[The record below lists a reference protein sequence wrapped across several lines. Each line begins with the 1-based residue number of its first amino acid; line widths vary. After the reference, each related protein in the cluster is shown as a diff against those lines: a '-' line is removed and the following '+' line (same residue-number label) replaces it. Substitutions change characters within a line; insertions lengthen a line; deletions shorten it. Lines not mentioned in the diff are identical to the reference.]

1 MPQTHTEKRG
11 VYAEVAITLPVERT
25 FHYAIPPQ
33 FQSLCEVGKRV
44 LVPFGKRT
52 ITGYI
57 LQLSSHLP
65 PDITGKDIKEIID
78 CLDETPLFDKGML
91 QFFRWVADYYLA
103 PLGQVIKTA
112 LPPGINW
119 ESYYLC
125 VLTQEG
131 KEAATSGTSHR
142 SSAAKVLRSIDHQRG
157 SPLKQLLKAYPNR
170 SLFFSLQKKGL
181 ITLEAKIQ
189 PGRTRAKIITFV
201 EAVSPLPATEPL
213 TPKERK
219 ICAFLKEHKRVSL
232 GDLRKRFR
240 QASSV
245 LKRLVEKGM
254 VTTTEEEVY
263 REPLLETVEREETP
277 FSLNPEQ
284 QAALEQIQ
292 KALKEHMFSPFLLY
306 GVTGSGKTEVYLR
319 AIQETISLGK
329 QALILVPEISLTPQ
343 LVGRFQRKLDVD
355 MALLHSGLSPGE
367 RYDQWKKVHRGLVSV
382 VIGAR
387 SAVFAPCSD
396 LGLIIVDEEHET
408 SYKQEDGV
416 RYNARDLALV
426 RAQREKAVVIL
437 GSATPSFESFY
448 NTQRGKYRALHLPQ
462 RVGGGVLP
470 NVDIVDLRRE
480 KHTLFSPPLRE
491 AVAKNLREGGQS
503 LLFLNRRGFSRAAL
517 CAECGRAFTCRQ
529 CSVTLTHHAR
539 RKTLLCHYC
548 GYQLPAF
555 PVCPHC
561 GGGTIQLLGLGTE
574 KVEEEIRRLFPQ
586 ARVARMDSDV
596 MTRRGAHARLLQAL
610 ERREI
615 DILVGTQM
623 IVKGHDFPGITLVG
637 IITADVALNLPELRS
652 SERCFQL
659 ISQAAGR
666 AGRGTHPGRV
676 IIQTFLPE
684 HYAIQRAKDHDFI
697 GFYQQEM
704 AVRETLRY
712 PPISRMVNMRVSSR
726 NPHDAE
732 QGIQRLAEKSKK
744 VLKTLRGEVEMLGPS
759 PAPLYQIKGSYR
771 WQLLFKGKKVASLQ
785 HLSRTLMHEGRGLK
799 GVRVEVDVDPL
810 SML

>member
-1 MPQTHTEKRG
+1 MTKTHTKKGE
-11 VYAEVAITLPVERT
+11 VYGEVAITLPLEKT

-33 FQSLCEVGKRV
+33 FQPLCEVGKRV
-44 LVPFGKRT
+44 LVPFGKRAV
-52 ITGYI
+52 TGYI
-57 LQLSSHLP
+57 LEISSHLP

-78 CLDETPLFDKGML
+78 CLDETPLFDTGML

-112 LPPGINW
+112 LPPGLNW

-125 VLTQEG
+125 SLTHEG
-131 KEAATSGTSHR
+131 KEAARGRAAHR
-142 SSAAKVLRSIDHQRG
+142 TPAAKILQAIDPEQG
-157 SPLKQLLKAYPNR
+157 SPLKRLLKTYPNR
-170 SLFFSLQKKGL
+170 SLYFSLQKKGL

-189 PGRTRAKIITFV
+189 PGRTKAKKVTVV
-201 EAVSPLPATEPL
+201 EAVLYPPSSLSL
-213 TPKERK
+213 TPKEEE
-219 ICAFLKEHKRVSL
+219 IYSFLKEHRKVSV

-240 QASSV
+240 QPSPF
-245 LKRLVEKGM
+245 LKRLIKKGM
-254 VTTTEEEVY
+254 VMINEEEAF
-263 REPLLETVEREETP
+263 REPMLETVEREEAP
-277 FSLNPEQ
+277 FSLNAEQ
-284 QAALEQIQ
+284 RTALEQIT
-292 KALKEHMFSPFLLY
+292 KALQNHAFSPFLLY
-306 GVTGSGKTEVYLR
+306 GITGSGKTEVYLR
-319 AIQETISLGK
+319 AIQETISLGR
-329 QALILVPEISLTPQ
+329 QAVILVPEISLTPQ
-343 LVGRFQRKLDVD
+343 LLGRFQRKLGAE

-367 RYDQWKKVHRGLVSV
+367 RYDQWRKVHRGLVTV

-387 SAVFAPCSD
+387 SAVFAPCRD

-426 RAQREKAVVIL
+426 RAQREQAVVIL
-437 GSATPSFESFY
+437 GSATPSLESFY
-448 NTQRGKYRALHLPQ
+448 NAQRGKYTTLHLSQ
-462 RVGGGVLP
+462 RVGGGMLP
-470 NVDIVDLRRE
+470 NVDIVDLRSE
-480 KHTLFSPPLRE
+480 KHTLFSPPLQK
-491 AVAKNLREGGQS
+491 AMAKNLQEGGQS
-503 LLFLNRRGFSRAAL
+503 LLFLNRRGFSRTAL
-517 CAECGRAFTCRQ
+517 CAECGRAFTCRH
-529 CSVTLTHHAR
+529 CSVTLTFHAR

-548 GYQLPAF
+548 GYQIPAF

-586 ARVARMDSDV
+586 ARVGRMDSDV
-596 MTRRGAHARLLQAL
+596 MTKRGAHAKLLQAL

-666 AGRGTHPGRV
+666 AGRGIHPGRV

-684 HYAIQRAKDHDFI
+684 HYAIQRAKDHDFV
-697 GFYQQEM
+697 GFYQQEI
-704 AVRETLRY
+704 AIREALRY
-712 PPISRMVNMRVSSR
+712 PPVTRMVNMRVSSG
-726 NPHDAE
+726 NPHHAE
-732 QGIQRLAEKSKK
+732 RGIKLLANKAER
-744 VLKTLRGEVEMLGPS
+744 VLKTLHGEVEMLGPS

-771 WQLLFKGKKVASLQ
+771 WQLLFKGEKVAYLQ
-785 HLSRTLMHEGRGLK
+785 HLTRTLVHDGRGLQ
-799 GVRVEVDVDPL
+799 GVRVELDVDPL

>member
-1 MPQTHTEKRG
+1 MPQTRTEKG
-11 VYAEVAITLPVERT
+11 EVYAEVAITLPLEKT
-25 FHYAIPPQ
+25 FHYAISPQ

-44 LVPFGKRT
+44 LVPLGKRT

-57 LQLSSHLP
+57 LDFPSHLP
-65 PDITGKDIKEIID
+65 PDITGKDIKEILD
-78 CLDETPLFDKGML
+78 VLDETPLFDKGML

-119 ESYYLC
+119 ESYYHC
-125 VLTQEG
+125 FLTQEG
-131 KEAATSGTSHR
+131 KKAVTEGSPQRTPAV
-142 SSAAKVLRSIDHQRG
+142 KVLRAIDSQHG
-157 SPLKQLLKAYPNR
+157 SPLKQLLKTYPNR
-170 SLFFSLQKKGL
+170 SLYFSLEKKGL

-189 PGRTRAKIITFV
+189 PGRTKAKKVTFV
-201 EAVSPLPATEPL
+201 EAVSPPPAPELL
-213 TPKERK
+213 TPKEGE
-219 ICAFLKEHKRVSL
+219 IYAFLKEQKKVSL
-232 GDLRKRFR
+232 RDLRKQFR
-240 QASSV
+240 QTSTV
-245 LKRLVEKGM
+245 LTKLMQKGM
-254 VTTTEEEVY
+254 VTTKEEEVY
-263 REPLLETVEREETP
+263 REPMLETVGRKEPP
-277 FSLNPEQ
+277 FSLNPQQ
-284 QAALEQIQ
+284 QAALEQIH
-292 KALKEHMFSPFLLY
+292 KALKEHTFSPFLLY
-306 GVTGSGKTEVYLR
+306 GVTGSGKTEVYLK
-319 AIQETISLGK
+319 AIQEAISLGK

-343 LVGRFQRKLDVD
+343 LVGRFQMKLGAE

-367 RYDQWKKVHRGLVSV
+367 RYDQWRKVHRGLATV
-382 VIGAR
+382 VFGAR
-387 SAVFAPCSD
+387 SAVFAPCRD

-437 GSATPSFESFY
+437 GSATPSLESFY
-448 NTQRGKYRALHLPQ
+448 NTQREKYTTLHLSQ

-470 NVDIVDLRRE
+470 KVDIVDLRRE
-480 KHTLFSPPLRE
+480 KTTLFSPPLQE
-491 AVAKNLREGGQS
+491 AVAQNLREGGQS
-503 LLFLNRRGFSRAAL
+503 LLFLNRRGFSRTAL
-517 CAECGRAFTCRQ
+517 CAECGRAFTCRH
-529 CSVTLTHHAR
+529 CSVTLTFHAR

-548 GYQLPAF
+548 GYQVPAF

-574 KVEEEIRRLFPQ
+574 KVEEEVRRLFPQ
-586 ARVARMDSDV
+586 ARLARMDSDV
-596 MTRRGAHARLLQAL
+596 MTQRGAHAKLLQAL

-623 IVKGHDFPGITLVG
+623 IVKGHDFPRITLVG

-652 SERCFQL
+652 AERCYQL

-684 HYAIQRAKDHDFI
+684 HYAIQRAKDHDFV
-697 GFYQQEM
+697 GFYREEM
-704 AVRETLRY
+704 ASREALGY
-712 PPISRMVNMRVSSR
+712 PPVTRMVNMRVSSR
-726 NPHDAE
+726 NPHDTE
-732 QGIQRLAEKSKK
+732 QGIRELAKK
-744 VLKTLRGEVEMLGPS
+744 GERVLKTLQGEVEMLGPS
-759 PAPLYQIKGSYR
+759 PAPLYQIKGNYR
-771 WQLLFKGKKVASLQ
+771 WQLLFKGEKVASL
-785 HLSRTLMHEGRGLK
+785 HRLSRALIHEGRGLK

>member
-1 MPQTHTEKRG
+1 MPQTHNGKGE
-11 VYAEVAITLPVERT
+11 VYAEVAIALPVEKT

-44 LVPFGKRT
+44 LVPLGKRT
-52 ITGYI
+52 VTGYI
-57 LQLSSHLP
+57 LELSSHLP
-65 PDITGKDIKEIID
+65 PDITGKDIKEMLD
-78 CLDETPLFDKGML
+78 VLDETPLFDKGML
-91 QFFRWVADYYLA
+91 QFFRWVADYYLT

-125 VLTQEG
+125 SLTHEG
-131 KEAATSGTSHR
+131 KEAAAGRAAHQTL
-142 SSAAKVLRSIDHQRG
+142 AAKVLRAIDPHHG
-157 SPLKQLLKAYPNR
+157 SPLKQLLKSYPHR

-189 PGRTRAKIITFV
+189 PGRTKAKKVTFV
-201 EAVSPLPATEPL
+201 EAVSPPPSPEPL
-213 TPKERK
+213 TPKEGE
-219 ICAFLKEHKRVSL
+219 IYAFLTEQKKVSL

-240 QASSV
+240 GASSV
-245 LKRLVEKGM
+245 LKRLMKKGM
-254 VTTTEEEVY
+254 ATTKEAEVY
-263 REPLLETVEREETP
+263 REPMLETVEREEAS

-284 QAALEQIQ
+284 QAALEQIN
-292 KALKEHMFSPFLLY
+292 KALKQHTFSPFLLY

-319 AIQETISLGK
+319 AIQEAISLGK

-343 LVGRFQRKLDVD
+343 LVGRFQRKLAVE

-367 RYDQWKKVHRGLVSV
+367 RYDQWRKVRRGLVAV

-387 SAVFAPCSD
+387 SAVFSPCNN

-437 GSATPSFESFY
+437 GSATPSLESFY
-448 NTQRGKYRALHLPQ
+448 NAQRERYHLLHLPQ

-470 NVDIVDLRRE
+470 NVDIVDLKRG
-480 KHTLFSPPLRE
+480 KDTLFSPPLQE
-491 AVAKNLREGGQS
+491 AMAQNLREGGQS
-503 LLFLNRRGFSRAAL
+503 LLFLNRRGFSHTAL
-517 CAECGRAFTCRQ
+517 CAECGRAFTCRH
-529 CSVTLTHHAR
+529 CSVTLTFHAR

-548 GYQLPAF
+548 GYQLSAF

-574 KVEEEIRRLFPQ
+574 KVEDEVRRLFPQ

-596 MTRRGAHARLLQAL
+596 MTQRGAHAKLLQAL
-610 ERREI
+610 EKREI

-623 IVKGHDFPGITLVG
+623 IVKGHDFPRITLVG
-637 IITADVALNLPELRS
+637 IITADIALNLPELRS

-666 AGRGTHPGRV
+666 AGRGIHPGRV

-684 HYAIQRAKDHDFI
+684 HYAIQRAKDHDFV
-697 GFYQQEM
+697 GFYRQEI
-704 AVRETLRY
+704 AAREALRY
-712 PPISRMVNMRVSSR
+712 PPVTRMVNIRVSSR
-726 NPHDAE
+726 NPRDAE
-732 QGIQRLAEKSKK
+732 RGIQRLAKK
-744 VLKTLRGEVEMLGPS
+744 GERVLKTLRGKVEMLGPS

-771 WQLLFKGKKVASLQ
+771 WQLLFKGEKVASLQ
-785 HLSRTLMHEGRGLK
+785 HLSRALIHEGKGLK